1 MCGKHLGSDAGS
13 ELQFLTIAF
22 EVIDS
27 LIGYY
32 KGINMFLVINLSG
45 TILAE
50 FSNEDLA
57 HNFADNYGIDSG
69 RFAYVEYVFVS

>member
-1 MCGKHLGSDAGS
+1 
-13 ELQFLTIAF
+13 
-22 EVIDS
+22 
-27 LIGYY
+27 
-32 KGINMFLVINLSG
+32 MFLVVNLSG

-69 RFAYVEYVFVS
+69 RFAYVEYAFVS